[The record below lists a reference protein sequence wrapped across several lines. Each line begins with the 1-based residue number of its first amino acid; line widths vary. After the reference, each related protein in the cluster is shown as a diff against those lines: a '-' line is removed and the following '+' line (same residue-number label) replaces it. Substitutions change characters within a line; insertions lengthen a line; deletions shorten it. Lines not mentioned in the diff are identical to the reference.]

1 MALPTPMV
9 GAPLTATGAVFTAP
23 LESALPTD
31 EKIVLDPAFKAL
43 GLVGQDGVTSA
54 EETSREEVRDWS
66 GVIVRSLQ
74 TEYGMTVT
82 LEFLE
87 TKVEVLKAVFGDGN
101 VTEAD
106 GLITIIHNANER
118 PAGAWVFEMK
128 DGDKRTRLVL
138 PNAQITETGE
148 RTFSKQDVIRY
159 NVTLTAYP
167 DEAGNNGYEYIRV
180 AAPAAG

>member
-1 MALPTPMV
+1 MLPTPMV
-9 GAPLTATGAVFTAP
+9 GAPVSATGAVFTAP

-31 EKIVLDPAFKAL
+31 EKTELDPAFKAL
-43 GLVGQDGVTSA
+43 GLVGQDGVTTS
-54 EETSREEVRDWS
+54 EERSTEDVRDWS
-66 GVIVRSLQ
+66 GVIVRTLQ
-74 TEYGMTVT
+74 TEYGMTVQ

-87 TKVEVLKAVFGDGN
+87 TKAEVLKAVFGPDN

-106 GLITIIHNANER
+106 GLITIVHNADER
-118 PAGAWVFEMK
+118 PAGSWVFEMK

-159 NVTLTAYP
+159 NVTITAYP
-167 DEAGNNGYEYIRV
+167 DENGNNGYEYVRV
-180 AAPAAG
+180 AAAAGA

>member
-1 MALPTPMV
+1 MALPKPLV
-9 GAPLTATGAVFTAP
+9 GAPLSATGAVFRAP
-23 LESALPTD
+23 LDTAVPTD
-31 EKIVLDPAFKAL
+31 EKTALGSGFKAL
-43 GLVGQDGVTSA
+43 GLVGQDGVTTG
-54 EETSREEVRDWS
+54 EERSTEQVRDWS
-66 GVIVRSLQ
+66 GTIVRTLQ
-74 TEYGMTVT
+74 TEYGMTVS

-87 TKVEVLKAVFGDGN
+87 TKLEVLETVFGAGN

-118 PAGAWVFEMK
+118 EAGAWVFEMK

-138 PNAQITETGE
+138 PNAQVTETGE

-167 DEAGNNGYEYIRV
+167 DESGNNGYEYIRT
-180 AAPAAG
+180 APAA

>member
-1 MALPTPMV
+1 MAMPTPMV

-23 LESALPTD
+23 LETALPTD
-31 EKIVLDPAFKAL
+31 ETTALITGFEAL
-43 GLVGQDGVTSA
+43 GLVGQDGVTTS

-74 TEYGMTVT
+74 TEFGMTVA

-87 TKVEVLKAVFGDGN
+87 TKPEVLRAYFGDGR

-106 GLITIIHNANER
+106 GLITIVHNADER
-118 PAGAWVFEMK
+118 PASAWVFEMK

-138 PNAQITETGE
+138 PNAQVTETGE
-148 RTFSKQDVIRY
+148 RVFSKQDVIRY
-159 NVTLTAYP
+159 SVTLTAYP
-167 DEAGNNGYEYIRV
+167 DEAGNNGYEYIRH
-180 AAPAAG
+180 AASAGV